1 MKSMKVL
8 IIDDDPDS
16 LAVAK
21 LRLRKDG
28 HILISA
34 PSGEEGLQMAASE
47 DPDLILLDV
56 QMPGKSGFQVCEELK
71 SDSRLRNIPVIFLSA
86 ADDIK
91 EKVRGLDLGAVD
103 YVTKPFD
110 IFELRARVRAALRTK
125 RLQDLLL
132 VHGEID
138 YLTEV
143 YNRRV
148 LMERLE
154 QEWSRARRYS
164 TVLSFIMADID
175 NFKSVNDMFG
185 HPKGDEVLE
194 TIASILKNSVRT
206 EDIVGRYG
214 GEEFSIIMINAG
226 SKAAAQAAE
235 RYRETI
241 ARHVFQSRRGEFSV
255 TVSFGVSDS
264 QGKNS
269 VNHLIASAD
278 EALYRAKGSG
288 KNRICF

>member
-1 MKSMKVL
+1 M
-8 IIDDDPDS
+8 
-16 LAVAK
+16 
-21 LRLRKDG
+21 
-28 HILISA
+28 
-34 PSGEEGLQMAASE
+34 
-47 DPDLILLDV
+47 
-56 QMPGKSGFQVCEELK
+56 
-71 SDSRLRNIPVIFLSA
+71 IFLSA

-175 NFKSVNDMFG
+175 NFKSVNDMYG

-194 TIASILKNSVRT
+194 TIASILKSAVRT
-206 EDIVGRYG
+206 GDTVGRYG
-214 GEEFSIIMINAG
+214 GEEFSIIMINAD
-226 SKAAAQAAE
+226 SKSAASAAE

-241 ARHVFQSRRGEFSV
+241 AGHVFQSRRGEFSV

-264 QGKNS
+264 
-269 VNHLIASAD
+269 
-278 EALYRAKGSG
+278 KG
-288 KNRICF
+288 RTQ